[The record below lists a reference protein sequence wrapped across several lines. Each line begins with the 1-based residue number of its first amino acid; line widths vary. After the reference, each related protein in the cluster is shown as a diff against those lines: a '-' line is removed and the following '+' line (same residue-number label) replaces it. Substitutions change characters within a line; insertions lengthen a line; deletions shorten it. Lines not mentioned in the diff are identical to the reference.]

1 MASLF
6 NTTALSDLK
15 ERREVFQNT
24 KQNTSWVSRERGTAF
39 FTGPCCNFN
48 ALTIHETLQELL
60 TLTSENNGLS
70 QVKKNV
76 EQFFV
81 HTTIVLIMWIH
92 CDDWCDVTKNTCN
105 HSRFTK
111 TEDILITCR

>member
-70 QVKKNV
+70 QVKKKRRAVLCSYYHRFNNV
-76 EQFFV
+76 DP
-81 HTTIVLIMWIH
+81 L
-92 CDDWCDVTKNTCN
+92 
-105 HSRFTK
+105 
-111 TEDILITCR
+111 